1 LHWFQQN
8 GVNLI
13 VTHKNSN
20 LWFLPCKPDT
30 LITLVN
36 AFTHIHGVFAEM
48 RGVFGG
54 MLTEHKNQW
63 SILKS
68 EMLGSVAWPMIL
80 FSFNFL
86 MKPR

>member
-1 LHWFQQN
+1 MQ
-8 GVNLI
+8 
-13 VTHKNSN
+13 
-20 LWFLPCKPDT
+20 
-30 LITLVN
+30 
-36 AFTHIHGVFAEM
+36 
-48 RGVFGG
+48 GVFGG

-68 EMLGSVAWPMIL
+68 EMLASVAWPMIF